1 MMFEH
6 TRGDDFSKAGVFR
19 NSKTRL
25 PIDLSA
31 MQVFARVETP
41 DQSWYEDLVATK
53 LNQTSNTGGVVVSSS
68 ASTDDWPIGTLR
80 LVVWRVIDGKK
91 RSLKARN
98 FSVVA

>member
-1 MMFEH
+1 MFEH

-25 PIDLSA
+25 PIDLSD
-31 MQVFARVETP
+31 MEVFARVETP
-41 DQSWYEDLVATK
+41 DQSWSEDLVATK
-53 LNQTSNTGGVVVSSS
+53 LDQTSNTGGVVVASS
-68 ASTDDWPIGTLR
+68 ASTDEWPIGTLR

-91 RSLKARN
+91 RSLKSRN